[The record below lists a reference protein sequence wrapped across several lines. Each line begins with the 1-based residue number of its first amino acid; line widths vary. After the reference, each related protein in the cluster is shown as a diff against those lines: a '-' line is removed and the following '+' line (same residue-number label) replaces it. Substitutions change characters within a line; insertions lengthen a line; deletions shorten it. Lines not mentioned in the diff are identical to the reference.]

1 MNYFFIDYENVKNQG
16 LEGIEELKADD
27 CVIIFYSA
35 NANSITFE
43 MHNKINSSKADIVF
57 EKVNVGKKNALDFQL
72 ASYIGYVMG
81 RNEGIDAAYHLV
93 TKDSD
98 FSVIGKFWQCKYK
111 TFSVI
116 DRIAD
121 AVSPDKTVLDL
132 VSMPA
137 PAAEKVSASDLFA
150 DADNKMPAETAER
163 VLEAAVSSEETAE
176 QKPAEETL
184 EMRLA
189 AVLSDKTEIPVIVK
203 IIRQYKTKQGINNA
217 LMKKFPSQ
225 NNQKSSEIYKAIKPL
240 IADKK
245 GN

>member
-27 CVIIFYSA
+27 CVVIFYSA
-35 NANSITFE
+35 NANSITLE

-81 RNEGIDAAYHLV
+81 RNEGADAAYHLV
-93 TKDSD
+93 TKDSE

-116 DRIAD
+116 ERIAD
-121 AVSPDKTVLDL
+121 AVSPDETVLKIASL
-132 VSMPA
+132 SA
-137 PAAEKVSASDLFA
+137 PAGEIVSASDLF
-150 DADNKMPAETAER
+150 DAAENEMPKTTPQS
-163 VLEAAVSSEETAE
+163 VSEAAVSAEETTV

>member
-1 MNYFFIDYENVKNQG
+1 MNYYFIDFENVNSQG
-16 LEGIEELKADD
+16 LEGIEDLNSDD

-35 NANSITFE
+35 NANSMTFE
-43 MHNKINSSKADIVF
+43 MHNKINISKADIVF

-72 ASYIGYVMG
+72 ASYIGYVIG
-81 RNEGIDAAYHLV
+81 RNEGTDAAYHLV
-93 TKDSD
+93 TKDSE
-98 FSVIGKFWQCKYK
+98 FSVIGKFWQRKYK

-116 DRIAD
+116 ERIA
-121 AVSPDKTVLDL
+121 KK
-132 VSMPA
+132 
-137 PAAEKVSASDLFA
+137 AAE
-150 DADNKMPAETAER
+150 PE
-163 VLEAAVSSEETAE
+163 EA
-176 QKPAEETL
+176 L

-225 NNQKSSEIYKAIKPL
+225 NNQKASEIYKSIKPL